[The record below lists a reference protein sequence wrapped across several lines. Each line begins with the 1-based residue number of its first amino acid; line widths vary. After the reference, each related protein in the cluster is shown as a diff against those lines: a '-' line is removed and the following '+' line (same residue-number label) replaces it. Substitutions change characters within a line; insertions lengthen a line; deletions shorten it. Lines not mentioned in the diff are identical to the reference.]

1 MAHVPHLYLPG
12 PWAGPEIALDDARRH
27 HLTGVL
33 RRSEGAEVSYT
44 DGAGRIGTGLLGME
58 AVVRGAE
65 GEVPE
70 PVPRLTVAAAA
81 PRSRDRARFLV
92 EKLAEIGVD
101 ELVWLNT
108 RFGQAAPPPA
118 AKARMW
124 AEGALEQS
132 RGAFLMDVSGPVDP
146 ATLDGLLLFG
156 EHGAGRDVPDGYDH
170 YTLVIG
176 PEGGFHEDEVPVD
189 AHRIGFSARILRI
202 ETAALVGAAILQE
215 GLDR

>member
-12 PWAGPEIALDDARRH
+12 PWSGPEIPLDDVHRH

-33 RRSEGAEVSYT
+33 RRSKGAEVSYT
-44 DGAGRIGTGLLGME
+44 DGSGRVGSGVL
-58 AVVRGAE
+58 GAE
-65 GEVPE
+65 TVIRGSEHEVSR

-101 ELVWLNT
+101 ELVWIRT
-108 RFGQAAPPPA
+108 RFGQAGPPPA
-118 AKARMW
+118 AKAAMW

-146 ATLDGLLLFG
+146 ANLDGLLLVG
-156 EHGAGRDVPDGYDH
+156 EHGAGRDVPHGFDH

-176 PEGGFHEDEVPVD
+176 PEGGLHADEIPAA
-189 AHRIGFSARILRI
+189 AHRIALSERILRI